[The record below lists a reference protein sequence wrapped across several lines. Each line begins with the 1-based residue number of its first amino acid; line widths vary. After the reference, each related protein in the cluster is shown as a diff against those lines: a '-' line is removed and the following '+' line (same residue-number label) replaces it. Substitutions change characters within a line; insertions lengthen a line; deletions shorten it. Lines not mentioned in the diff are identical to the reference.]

1 MSRPL
6 ASLAPRPTA
15 ASLKRYFGRID
26 RTTPV
31 WLLVVVLLIL
41 LIALPLGWM
50 VVTSVTGR
58 QGFTLNHY
66 VQVFTQQRYL
76 NAIWATFRMATRVG
90 LLAVGVGSLM
100 GWLVARTDLPA
111 KRFWRS
117 MVLASFVTPPFL
129 GAFAWTLL
137 AGPNAGVINQWWRAL
152 TGSSEPLVN
161 IYSMGGLSFVVFL
174 YIYPYVFTMIT
185 NSLDMIS
192 SDLEEAANILGASS
206 LRVAATVTLPLVL
219 PAILSGFI
227 LAFVQSFA
235 LFGSPAI
242 LAMPAGFH
250 TVVTQIWQLFQFP
263 PRIELAAALATPMLV
278 MTALLLWL
286 QRRILGRRGY
296 ATVLGKSTA
305 RKLIPLGK
313 WKWPALAFCT
323 AVVLLAVGMPYYIL
337 VRAALSHAWA
347 QPFTLENFTWNN
359 IRFVLLDYTAT
370 RTAMQNTFVLGI
382 VTATAAALLAAFV
395 AYIVHR
401 RLVRGTQL
409 VEVLSTAPVAVP
421 GIVLAVGLFITYT
434 RPPLVLYGTL
444 WILFLAYLTKE
455 LPIAYAQSMTTFR
468 SIHGELEEA
477 SRIAGAS
484 RLRTLLDVTVPL
496 AKTGVIAAW
505 CFVFIGAIR
514 ELSASILL
522 FTARTRVVSVVIY
535 DLKEEGMWGAI
546 SVLGVLLLAV
556 TFLVVFFMQRYFGRD
571 PLRG

>member
-382 VTATAAALLAAFV
+382 VTATAAALLAALV